1 MKKDKST
8 FTDNVSFFP
17 VIDLSRPSI
26 LHQGL
31 TLKNSIVNVE
41 PLEGVLFS
49 NQFGAEADR
58 NVAVFRNQ
66 TNYIT
71 LQGNKINSNSTSD
84 DSVVDLSLN
93 PSGNVDITND
103 LSVSNITASGMN
115 LTNNLSVSG
124 ETSFH
129 NDLSLFN
136 TNANISNVSGFTF
149 YKATTDASNVFSAAN
164 NSGKLR
170 FRSFGIDAYNTND
183 TSQQLFLNMNNSNA
197 VRCNKLGI
205 GANAVT
211 DVLNVN
217 GGNSNF
223 SSTVRFNG
231 STTLNNEML
240 VWNNSKIYRRA
251 DANNS
256 LNVIPSNEINFSLQ
270 SNRALDPTIS
280 SIALQLNDNPVGITM
295 NRPTTINQT
304 LTLLDDVTAEGSLNI
319 QGEILF
325 QHSSGIK
332 ETLNGSDYDLDIRN
346 GDTDRAINF
355 IIGTVGSRVK
365 IDNPDADGLIFLS
378 INGANICEVSSTG
391 LHVNGT
397 ATETSDERLKENIT
411 EVSSKTCY
419 DVVKYVK
426 PKEFNFKGKEEREIG
441 FIAQDIPNS
450 KMPQH
455 WSKMIM
461 KDTDHEY
468 LRLNYIKM
476 NVVLWSAVQEL
487 MKEVD
492 DLKKDI
498 KKIKGKGKGD

>member
-1 MKKDKST
+1 M
-8 FTDNVSFFP
+8 
-17 VIDLSRPSI
+17 IYRCPS
-26 LHQGL
+26 
-31 TLKNSIVNVE
+31 
-41 PLEGVLFS
+41 
-49 NQFGAEADR
+49 
-58 NVAVFRNQ
+58 
-66 TNYIT
+66 
-71 LQGNKINSNSTSD
+71 
-84 DSVVDLSLN
+84 
-93 PSGNVDITND
+93 
-103 LSVSNITASGMN
+103 
-115 LTNNLSVSG
+115 NNLSVSG
-124 ETSFH
+124 EASFH
-129 NDLSLFN
+129 NDLNLFN

-149 YKATTDASNVFSAAN
+149 YKATTDASNVFSIAS

-170 FRSFGIDAYNTND
+170 FRSFGIDAYNAND

-231 STTLNNEML
+231 AATFNNEML
-240 VWNNSKIYRRA
+240 IWNNSKIYRRA
-251 DANNS
+251 DANDS
-256 LNVIPSNEINFSLQ
+256 LNVVSSNEINSSLQ

-304 LTLLDDVTAEGSLNI
+304 LNILGNATAEANLNI

-355 IIGTVGSRVK
+355 IVGTVGSTPEVAISNANVNMSGHLDVTHSTVSTSERVK

-391 LHVNGT
+391 LHVTGT

-419 DVVKYVK
+419 DVVKYIK

-450 KMPQH
+450 KMPKT

-461 KDTDHEY
+461 KDTDNEY

-492 DLKKDI
+492 DLKKEI